1 MFTSLFFLKSWKSLL
16 PPEQRTSTSWWP
28 GAVMQQ
34 VQCFFCFDGRI
45 KAWLHTSVRFDSISI
60 WMIWRAKK
68 FPFKLYQSPCWVM
81 VILKRERAPKFVRSM
96 WNWVGGLKSP
106 VCSESMHVLARLLIV
121 QPDHTYANQLS
132 WSQSTERIIASI
144 RHTES
149 LYTGPYNHSA
159 ELRAS
164 GEEKKKPFF
173 FIFNFSI
180 QILEMGERER
190 EGETDP
196 QWNAAQMFLVIS
208 SPHRTQQRVHGDR
221 AHFFFFSVNI
231 WALLFHQAWRTSIR
245 PCFQA
250 SFKSA
255 QLPSSPLCVGGDKGT
270 IWRQQ
275 RPS

>member
-34 VQCFFCFDGRI
+34 VQCFFLLRWQNKSLAAHECTF
-45 KAWLHTSVRFDSISI
+45 WLHIHMNDMACQEI
-60 WMIWRAKK
+60 
-68 FPFKLYQSPCWVM
+68 PFKLYQSPCWVM

-173 FIFNFSI
+173 FS
-180 QILEMGERER
+180 
-190 EGETDP
+190 
-196 QWNAAQMFLVIS
+196 FL
-208 SPHRTQQRVHGDR
+208 
-221 AHFFFFSVNI
+221 
-231 WALLFHQAWRTSIR
+231 TS
-245 PCFQA
+245 A
-250 SFKSA
+250 FKY
-255 QLPSSPLCVGGDKGT
+255 
-270 IWRQQ
+270 
-275 RPS
+275 